1 MYSKLNPKGQTMT
14 SLLKQPKSISLYHYE
29 LCPFCAK
36 TRRVIDELDLEVELK
51 NIQRNHQYCIDLF
64 EGGHKVQVPCLCIKQ
79 LNGDDQWLYE
89 SDEIINFLAH
99 QQNELF
105 LLTLTA

>member
-1 MYSKLNPKGQTMT
+1 MT

-36 TRRVIDELDLEVELK
+36 TRRVIDELDLEIELK
-51 NIQRNHQYCIDLF
+51 NIQKNHQHRIELY
-64 EGGHKVQVPCLCIKQ
+64 EGAHKTQVPCLCIKQ
-79 LNGDDQWLYE
+79 SNGDTQWLYE
-89 SDEIINFLAH
+89 SDDIINYLAH

-105 LLTLTA
+105 LLALTA